1 MRARVLG
8 VLLAEENRKWVTL
21 AAVSFGLFMIMLDNT
36 VVNVALPTMEK
47 DLHVTLASLE
57 WVVIAYALTF
67 AALLITGG
75 KLADL
80 YGRRRIFVVGLAVFT
95 LSSLACGL
103 APSAGFLIG
112 ARAVQGVGAALMNPA
127 TLSIIVAT
135 FPPRQRGQAIGIWAG
150 VSALA
155 LAIGPLGGGL
165 IVENLNWNWIFF
177 VNVPVGVLGIAVSQ
191 FAIRESRDTSHE
203 QSIDLPGLLTS
214 AGFLFSLSYA
224 LVEGNSH
231 GWTSP
236 EILGLFATA
245 AVLLVAFIVLEKRQR
260 LAMLDL
266 SLFKIGAFTGANV
279 VAMLVSLSMFG
290 VFFFVSLYIQNI
302 LGYSATQA
310 GAAFLPMVSL
320 IILIAP
326 LSGRLSDRIGSRW
339 LMGGGMTL
347 VGLSLLLYERVTV
360 HSDFWTLLPSMI
372 LGGVGMAM
380 TMSPMTSAA
389 MGAVPVDKAGV
400 GSGVL
405 NSFRQVG
412 GSLGIAVMGAIV
424 ASYLHHPPRSP
435 LAAQDYVNG
444 LHAGFAVGAA
454 ITFAAAIV
462 AVVTVRTR
470 PEVVREHIAEL
481 AA

>member
-1 MRARVLG
+1 MLAVLG
-8 VLLAEENRKWVTL
+8 AEENRKWWTL
-21 AAVSFGLFMIMLDNT
+21 FAVSFGLFMIMLDNT
-36 VVNVALPTMEK
+36 VVNVALPTMER

-67 AALLITGG
+67 ASLLITGG

-80 YGRRRIFVVGLAVFT
+80 YGRRRIFVIGLAVFT

-103 APSAGFLIG
+103 AANAGLLIG
-112 ARAVQGVGAALMNPA
+112 ARAVQGVGAALMSPA

-135 FPPRQRGQAIGIWAG
+135 FPPKQRGQAIGIWAG

-165 IVENLNWNWIFF
+165 ITQHLNWNWIFF
-177 VNVPVGVLGIAVSQ
+177 INVPVGALAIVVSQ
-191 FAIRESRDTSHE
+191 LVIRESRDSSVE
-203 QSIDLPGLLTS
+203 QSIDLPGLATS
-214 AGFLFSLSYA
+214 IGFLFSLSYA
-224 LVEGNSH
+224 LVEGNRH
-231 GWTSP
+231 GWASP
-236 EILGLFATA
+236 EILGLFAA
-245 AVLLVAFIVLEKRQR
+245 AALLLFAFVWLERRQR

-266 SLFKIGAFTGANV
+266 SLFRIGAFTGANV

-302 LGYSATQA
+302 LRYSATQA
-310 GAAFLPMVSL
+310 GASFLPMVSL
-320 IILIAP
+320 IIFIAP
-326 LSGRLSDRIGSRW
+326 LAGRLSDRLGSRW
-339 LMGGGMTL
+339 LMGGGMAL
-347 VGLSLLLYERVTV
+347 VGASLLLYERVTV
-360 HSDFWTLLPSMI
+360 HSNFWTLLPAMI
-372 LGGVGMAM
+372 LGGGGMAM

-424 ASYLHHPPRSP
+424 ASYLHHSPRSP